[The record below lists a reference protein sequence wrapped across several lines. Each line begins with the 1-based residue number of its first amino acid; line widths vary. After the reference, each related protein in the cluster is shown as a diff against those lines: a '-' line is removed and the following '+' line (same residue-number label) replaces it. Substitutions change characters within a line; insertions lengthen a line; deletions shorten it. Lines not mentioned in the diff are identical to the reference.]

1 MSAHAVPRPTLSS
14 STRAAN
20 SAAPVHGQQLPLPR
34 SRRVRISVKAPLSSP
49 RRCLLQQSRLPL
61 QQGVLVPPPPVRGSC
76 HTPHSCSAAH
86 PPPRASLPPPPVTAF
101 ETRGERADN
110 ASSAAAAALRLQLRA
125 DTCVHAASRLQPLHR
140 SAHRR
145 SAQRRQSESKNA
157 GDGGGIVARQST
169 LHVGGWFTLTGAEG
183 RGCAR
188 CKRQPAH
195 AAVHTMQTCT
205 GARDAPM
212 AAVHRR
218 RLTSDGAAA
227 GGGGGGGCAVSG
239 SRRTRWSS

>member
-1 MSAHAVPRPTLSS
+1 MYNSDNVFSEFSASLSLFIMDDYRPFFSEDSYCPAVKVSSCSKMSTTSLMLPCR
-14 STRAAN
+14 
-20 SAAPVHGQQLPLPR
+20 GQQGAPEN
-34 SRRVRISVKAPLSSP
+34 SRPSGRPAL
-49 RRCLLQQSRLPL
+49 
-61 QQGVLVPPPPVRGSC
+61 
-76 HTPHSCSAAH
+76 
-86 PPPRASLPPPPVTAF
+86 

-125 DTCVHAASRLQPLHR
+125 DTCAHAASRLQPLHR

-195 AAVHTMQTCT
+195 AVVELN
-205 GARDAPM
+205 AR
-212 AAVHRR
+212 H
-218 RLTSDGAAA
+218 GAALRRGVRSC
-227 GGGGGGGCAVSG
+227 GG
-239 SRRTRWSS
+239 